1 MEEQT
6 PHKPNGGIVKT
17 TRYPHIAGVYTQST
31 APRTNRL
38 RSDHDIFVR
47 GETAYAATPL
57 T

>member
-17 TRYPHIAGVYTQST
+17 TRYPHVAGVYTHGT
-31 APRTNRL
+31 TPRTNRL